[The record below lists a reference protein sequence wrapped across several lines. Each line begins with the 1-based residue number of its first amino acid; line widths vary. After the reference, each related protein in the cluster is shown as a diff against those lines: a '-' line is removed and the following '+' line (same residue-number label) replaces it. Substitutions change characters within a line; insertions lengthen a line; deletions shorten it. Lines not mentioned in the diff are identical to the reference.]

1 MLTVAAVWRRASSIK
16 ARISI
21 NNSRGVSGL
30 QLQVLFR
37 HPYPFTRFIRS
48 KLYSGIY
55 VPRDS
60 GTGSASFQKQD
71 ARRAGS
77 LHLEPEIV
85 IHRDCQVLLGAIA
98 LGGLMEA

>member
-1 MLTVAAVWRRASSIK
+1 M
-16 ARISI
+16 
-21 NNSRGVSGL
+21 
-30 QLQVLFR
+30 FR
-37 HPYPFTRFIRS
+37 HPYLFIRFIRF

-71 ARRAGS
+71 ARTAGP

-85 IHRDCQVLLGAIA
+85 IHGDCQVLLGAIA
-98 LGGLMEA
+98 LGGLMDA